1 MSRCLDRP
9 GHLRFPDGSV
19 LRLDFELG
27 RFVAR
32 FYRPDMTTKARVRG
46 GFDEMRAVIAAWAAA
61 VEQRQAD

>member
-32 FYRPDMTTKARVRG
+32 FYRPDMTIRDCARG
-46 GFDEMRAVIAAWAAA
+46 ELDEMRAAIAAWAAA
-61 VEQRQAD
+61 VEERHAA